1 MKTKSRYTCP
11 SCNLALQIARSPKN
25 PNPFFVLWCGNSRCP
40 SDYATNDGGTG
51 DTEEAAYRSLLL
63 AVKHEEDKTTEAE
76 CEPLTPEDQKERNAD
91 AMAER
96 ANDQRG
102 CL

>member
-1 MKTKSRYTCP
+1 MEIAPAKS
-11 SCNLALQIARSPKN
+11 AKN
-25 PNPFFVLWCGNSRCP
+25 PAPHHIVWCGNSRCP
-40 SDYATNDGGTG
+40 SYYATNDGGTG
-51 DTEEAAYRSLLL
+51 ATEEAAYRSLFL
-63 AVKHEEDKTTEAE
+63 AVKHEEDKLTEQG
-76 CEPLTPEDQKERNAD
+76 CEPLTPEEQKDRNAD